1 MQEDSN
7 VVYIAKIKGTA
18 YEMGEAYGQ
27 LFKDYLPQ
35 QFANVATLYP
45 GTIHDLLLD
54 FGVPAYIVAALTEDM
69 KVTIMN
75 LALDINWEIAAPYL
89 PQRYIDEMRGIADGS
104 GVDYMTIR
112 RANML
117 PELTQAHC
125 TVLGVWGKA
134 SQDGTVLHLRALDWD
149 AYAPINQYPT
159 VIIYEPTEAGSKS
172 FANIGY
178 LGLIGTLTAMS
189 KIGISAGEK
198 VMITDDSRVPPHFY
212 PKGNPEITYV
222 GKPWMMVLRDG
233 V

>member
-75 LALDINWEIAAPYL
+75 LALDINWEIAAPYI

-125 TVLGVWGKA
+125 TVLGVWVKPRKTELFCTSA
-134 SQDGTVLHLRALDWD
+134 HLTGMHMLQSTSTQLLSSTNPPRLVANLS
-149 AYAPINQYPT
+149 PT
-159 VIIYEPTEAGSKS
+159 
-172 FANIGY
+172 
-178 LGLIGTLTAMS
+178 
-189 KIGISAGEK
+189 SA
-198 VMITDDSRVPPHFY
+198 I
-212 PKGNPEITYV
+212 
-222 GKPWMMVLRDG
+222 
-233 V
+233 